1 MTNRLPETYLKDS
14 IYGVGSQ
21 VPLLDLSKVGQH
33 GHMVNFPA
41 YNSSMP
47 FVRRQMQ
54 VRMLRLPGFISQFR
68 GQGVQDKLAATL
80 KHIVEIAPLEITGY
94 TATLNVET
102 VDTPVGGAGEI
113 MQAPSN
119 VTRARSE
126 PQLQYNEKDNRSI
139 GKFWNWY
146 IEMALG
152 SPETKFGLINTLEGT
167 THTDMLS
174 DFIGWAMIAWEPDSR
189 GKGVV
194 QAYLSTNCWPTTAA
208 PIESARS
215 INNGG
220 EKLDFGITLAA
231 LTQVG
236 AGVDLVA
243 QFFQNQTSFTGG
255 NPNLRPAMQDQ
266 ISADLL
272 KAATGQFD
280 QLSDATKR
288 MLKL

>member
-1 MTNRLPETYLKDS
+1 MTNRLPETYLKDAPW
-14 IYGVGSQ
+14 GAGSQ
-21 VPLLDLSKVGQH
+21 VPLIDLSKAGQH
-33 GHMVNFPA
+33 GHMVNYPA

-54 VRMLRLPGFISQFR
+54 CRLIRAPGFFSQFK
-68 GQGVQDKLAATL
+68 GQTDKLTATL
-80 KHIVEIAPLEITGY
+80 KHLIEIAPLEITGFN
-94 TATLNVET
+94 ATLNVET

-113 MQAPSN
+113 LQAPSN
-119 VTRARSE
+119 VTRTRSE
-126 PQLQYNEKDNRSI
+126 PQFQYNEKDNRSC
-139 GKFWNWY
+139 GKWWNWY

-152 SPETKFGLINTLEGT
+152 SPETKFALINTVEGT

-174 DFIGWAMIAWEPDSR
+174 DFIGWAMLCWEPDSR

-194 QAYLSTNCWPTTAA
+194 QAYLSTNCWPTTSA

-220 EKLDFGITLAA
+220 EKLDFGITTAA

-236 AGVDLVA
+236 PGVDLVA
-243 QFFQNQTSFTGG
+243 QFFQDQTQFTGG
-255 NPNLRPAMQDQ
+255 NPNFRPAMQDQ
-266 ISADLL
+266 ISADIL

-280 QLSDATKR
+280 QLSDAAKR